1 MDIHMWASIANVL
14 LAFTVG
20 GLMAMDTDL
29 PIWALSLVYFVV
41 VTLVYIAGFY
51 VFGVTL

>member
-1 MDIHMWASIANVL
+1 MDMHMWVSIANVL

-41 VTLVYIAGFY
+41 TILLHIVGLY